1 MKDDLAIAR
10 GVKLRKVVELAK
22 ERLGIDADDL
32 EPYGHYKA
40 KLSDALIARVQKN
53 KDGKLILVTA
63 ISPTPAG
70 EGKTTTTVGL
80 GDALNAIGKKA
91 MICVREPSLRSE
103 ERRVGKGWRDCWA

>member
-40 KLSDALIARVQKN
+40 KLSDALIARVQSRP
-53 KDGKLILVTA
+53 DGKLILVTA
-63 ISPTPAG
+63 ISPTPRA
-70 EGKTTTTVGL
+70 
-80 GDALNAIGKKA
+80 KA
-91 MICVREPSLRSE
+91 KRRPRLASAMRLTRSA
-103 ERRVGKGWRDCWA
+103 RRP